1 VANDHLRVRE
11 PGKHALLNP
20 ETGLHESPGMDD
32 RFAPNHPLVKAH
44 RWAFASDAELAD
56 KAESDRKV
64 TAVRVADAEPVE
76 TTEAT
81 PGQVTRRTRRTDRA

>member
-1 VANDHLRVRE
+1 VAEKLRVRE

-20 ETGLHESPGMDD
+20 VTGLHESPGLDD
-32 RFAPNHPLVKAH
+32 RFDVDHPLVKAF
-44 RWAFASDAELAD
+44 RWAFATEAEIAAQ
-56 KAESDRKV
+56 AEVDRTI
-64 TAVRVADAEPVE
+64 TAVSIVDASPVE

>member
-1 VANDHLRVRE
+1 VAEKLRIRE

-20 ETGLHESPGMDD
+20 ITGLHESPGLND
-32 RFAPNHPLVKAH
+32 RFDADHPLVKAH
-44 RWAFASDAELAD
+44 GWAFATEAEIAAQ
-56 KAESDRKV
+56 AEVDRTI
-64 TAVRVADAEPVE
+64 TAVRVVDAEPVE